1 VPFDFKDGTSLTSL
15 TTTGLSGGPTLTI
28 KKLSDGSETILSG
41 NPINTAKNVKQD
53 NYDFTI
59 TGTRTSANSVGIDYS
74 VAGHLDNVNAGQTYT
89 LSFRLTNVNS
99 GPLTVEVFDAGVS
112 KVRHTFSIRNAQSNE
127 QPPSG
132 DTGAPPAARP
142 HAAHELLAPPGISPT
157 TVTIETNPQGVL
169 EADYTLTTDPASGID
184 ATVSIDQG
192 TTAVMGPGQPGAGQ
206 PISEI
211 SVTPLDP
218 VSVAQATAAGTME
231 TGVFSFSGLAVECGP
246 TGAVFSGDGAT
257 VSFTLT
263 DAQWAEALA
272 AVNGNTAGMTV
283 QTFDPAT
290 QTWVSLAT
298 TVDPATH
305 TVSTQVNHFSL
316 YALFYKTAAET
327 PTPAATPQTYG
338 ELMKTTPAS
347 TPVTSAPVTTPV
359 KTMLAPP
366 SPTPGPGIFDSFL
379 NWISQLFGRK

>member
-1 VPFDFKDGTSLTSL
+1 MFF
-15 TTTGLSGGPTLTI
+15 
-28 KKLSDGSETILSG
+28 EIL
-41 NPINTAKNVKQD
+41 
-53 NYDFTI
+53 YDVSI
-59 TGTRTSANSVGIDYS
+59 TGTRTAANNVGVDYS
-74 VAGHLDNVNAGQTYT
+74 ISGTLDPVVADPST
-89 LSFRLTNVNS
+89 LSFKVANVVS
-99 GPLTVEVFDAGVS
+99 GPFTVEVFDGGTS
-112 KVRHTFSIRNAQSNE
+112 RLRQTFGIKEPQNTE

-366 SPTPGPGIFDSFL
+366 SPTPSPGIFDSFL